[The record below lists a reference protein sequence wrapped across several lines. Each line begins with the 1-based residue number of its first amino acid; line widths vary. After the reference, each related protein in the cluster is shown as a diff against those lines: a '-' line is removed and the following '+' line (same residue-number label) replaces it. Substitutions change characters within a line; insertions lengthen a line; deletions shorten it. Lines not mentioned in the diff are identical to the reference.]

1 MTTKIALS
9 QAQQQEQQ
17 LRVYQLQSLH
27 LLSLSNE
34 ELQDFLQ
41 QAYRE
46 NPLMD
51 YRAPVKNHDNTA
63 DIWDFLAAPE
73 EKKIKNY
80 ILEQLNPQLY
90 SSQQWTLLSYLAELV
105 DEDGFLVLEKKAF
118 LARCPL
124 PEGLFDSCLAIL
136 QSLNPPGICTASVT
150 ECLLE
155 QLRRKKKLTPELSLL
170 ISAHWQD
177 ILKGNTTHLAR
188 TLSWSKQKLQQLVAV
203 IKELHPYPLSGLTN
217 GETNYIIPDIIVQK
231 DTGSVQITL
240 NDSWIGAYSLD
251 KHYLEMMRTTTDKE
265 LKSYFKDS
273 YYRCAF
279 LLANVER
286 RKKTLLSVATAIFNW
301 QYDYILKHEPLKAM
315 TLADIAEKTSLHCST
330 VSRAIKHKYIQLPT
344 KTVPLRHLFQH
355 SIKGELSSYTIKK
368 RLISLVEGENKLQP
382 LGDNTL
388 ASLLSKEFNANVS
401 RRVIAKY
408 RTELHIPNS
417 YHRKYTNT

>member
-1 MTTKIALS
+1 MTTKTALS

-155 QLRRKKKLTPELSLL
+155 QLRRKK
-170 ISAHWQD
+170 
-177 ILKGNTTHLAR
+177 N
-188 TLSWSKQKLQQLVAV
+188 
-203 IKELHPYPLSGLTN
+203 
-217 GETNYIIPDIIVQK
+217 
-231 DTGSVQITL
+231 
-240 NDSWIGAYSLD
+240 
-251 KHYLEMMRTTTDKE
+251 
-265 LKSYFKDS
+265 
-273 YYRCAF
+273 
-279 LLANVER
+279 
-286 RKKTLLSVATAIFNW
+286 
-301 QYDYILKHEPLKAM
+301 
-315 TLADIAEKTSLHCST
+315 
-330 VSRAIKHKYIQLPT
+330 
-344 KTVPLRHLFQH
+344 
-355 SIKGELSSYTIKK
+355 
-368 RLISLVEGENKLQP
+368 
-382 LGDNTL
+382 
-388 ASLLSKEFNANVS
+388 
-401 RRVIAKY
+401 
-408 RTELHIPNS
+408 
-417 YHRKYTNT
+417 